1 MVMKKVILILLC
13 LFGLSVSAQTQN
25 ELVGKWI
32 LVKWTKNGR
41 TQNIKEQYKTTQVL
55 QIFKENGD
63 FESRI
68 GSESTYSKW
77 KLTKNNSELI
87 IVDSIVSITSSID
100 YFDAKKRVIST
111 PELGTFEYKK
121 IPDAE

>member
-1 MVMKKVILILLC
+1 MVMKKVILIFIC
-13 LFGLSVSAQTQN
+13 LIGLSVSAQTQN

-41 TQNIKEQYKTTQVL
+41 TQDIKANFKTTQVL
-55 QIFKENGD
+55 QIFSANGD

-77 KLTKNNSELI
+77 KLTKDNSELVV
-87 IVDSIVSITSSID
+87 VDSAVSITSSID
-100 YFDAKKRVIST
+100 YFDPKKRVIST
-111 PELGTFEYKK
+111 PEMGTFEYKK

>member
-1 MVMKKVILILLC
+1 MKKVILIFIC
-13 LFGLSVSAQTQN
+13 LIGLSVSAQTQK
-25 ELVGKWI
+25 ELVGKWM

-41 TQNIKEQYKTTQVL
+41 TQNIKEYFKTSSVL
-55 QIFKENGD
+55 QVFQENGD

-77 KLTKNNSELI
+77 KLSKNDSELT
-87 IVDSIVSITSSID
+87 IVDDRVSITSSID
-100 YFDAKKRVIST
+100 YFDAKKRVITSK
-111 PELGTFEYKK
+111 LGTFEYKK

>member
-1 MVMKKVILILLC
+1 MKKVILIFIC
-13 LFGLSVSAQTQN
+13 LIGLSVSAQTQN

-41 TQNIKEQYKTTQVL
+41 TQDIKANFKTTQVL
-55 QIFKENGD
+55 QIFSANGD

-77 KLTKNNSELI
+77 KLTKDNSELVV
-87 IVDSIVSITSSID
+87 VDSAVSITSSID
-100 YFDAKKRVIST
+100 YFDPKKRVIST
-111 PELGTFEYKK
+111 PEMGTFEYKK

>member
-1 MVMKKVILILLC
+1 MKKVILSFIC
-13 LFGLSVSAQTQN
+13 LIGLSISASAQTQN
-25 ELVGKWI
+25 ELVGKWM

-41 TQNIKEQYKTTQVL
+41 TQNIKEYFKTTSVL
-55 QIFKENGD
+55 QVFQENGD

-77 KLTKNNSELI
+77 KLTKNDSELV
-87 IVDSIVSITSSID
+87 IVDSMVSITSSID
-100 YFDAKKRVIST
+100 YFDAKKRVITT
-111 PELGTFEYKK
+111 PEMGTFEYKK